1 MILLFGSVLEERSLE
16 MLAAERIESLKA
28 GILAAISFGAVYGVA
43 MLGNRSILAV
53 QVSVEIDLLIKVAI
67 ALLSGFL
74 FGVTYRYI
82 VRSDRN
88 SHLKDG
94 AVLAFGLVRGLATV
108 EISSNLLQNF
118 WLLSLTSFESLL
130 GFGIA
135 RFALDLA
142 LYRSWIKP
150 FS

>member
-1 MILLFGSVLEERSLE
+1 MILLFGRLLEGRSQE
-16 MLAAERIESLKA
+16 MLAAERIESIKA
-28 GILAAISFGAVYGVA
+28 GMLTATSFGAVYGVVLA
-43 MLGNRSILAV
+43 VNRSILAV
-53 QVSVEIDLLIKVAI
+53 ETSIDLDWFFKVAI

-108 EISSNLLQNF
+108 EVSANLWQNM
-118 WLLSLTSFESLL
+118 WLLGLISFESLF
-130 GFGIA
+130 GFAIA
-135 RFALDLA
+135 RFTLDFALERA
-142 LYRSWIKP
+142 WIKP